1 MPDSSATVTDTLEPY
16 DLVVIGGGITGAG
29 VARDAALRGLRVAL
43 FEKGDYGS
51 GTSSKSSKLIHGGLR
66 YLEHGELGL
75 VFESVSERAVQAR
88 VAPHLVKPLPFLV
101 PVYEGARHGLEI
113 LNVGLWIYDILAM
126 FRVPRLHQT
135 FRGARALDVEPALRA
150 EGLRGAI
157 EYYDCCTDDARL
169 VLENVIDAQAAGA
182 LCRSYTE
189 VVALHRGDGGRVTGV
204 RVRDLF
210 TGEDIDVAARMV
222 IMAAGAWTDEAA
234 TKLAVV
240 GQRILRRTKGV
251 HVVFPADDLV
261 LQHAITMTSP
271 IDGRV
276 MFAVPW
282 RSRIYLGTTDTD
294 FEGTADDVHA
304 DAADVR
310 YLCESARY
318 YFPSVDFRPDRV
330 IATWA
335 GLRPLIHDDD
345 AKDES
350 SVSREHEVFVRDDG
364 IVIIAGGKLTTYR
377 LMAKQVVSRALAWLS
392 KHEKHALDG
401 RPIRKPPT
409 KTRALPGAVGLAR
422 GDWAAIEALAGE
434 LAGSHALAPETAAHL
449 ASIYGVR
456 ARVLAERIA
465 ASPDLG
471 ERMQPDLPYVWAE
484 VEFAVEHDLVRTM
497 DDVLS
502 RRVPLLLI
510 GRDQGLDVADRVA
523 DMAGAR
529 LGWSDERKAREL
541 AAYRAVVEGTRRFR
555 QPAQAI
561 E

>member
-1 MPDSSATVTDTLEPY
+1 MPDSVATVSETPAPY

-101 PVYEGARHGLEI
+101 PVYQGSRHGLEL
-113 LNVGLWIYDILAM
+113 LNIGLWIYDTLAM
-126 FRVPRLHQT
+126 FRVPRLHRT
-135 FRGARALDVEPALRA
+135 FRGTSALKVEPGLRA

-157 EYYDCCTDDARL
+157 EYYDCFTDDARL

-189 VVALHRGDGGRVTGV
+189 VVALHRGEGGRVTGV

-210 TGEDIDVAARMV
+210 TGEDTDVAARMV

-234 TKLAVV
+234 GKLAVG
-240 GQRILRRTKGV
+240 GQRILRRTKGI

-304 DAADVR
+304 DAADVS

-335 GLRPLIHDDD
+335 GLRPLIQDEN
-345 AKDES
+345 AEDES

-377 LMAKQVVSRALAWLS
+377 LMAKQVVTRAVAWLHRHD
-392 KHEKHALDG
+392 KPALDG
-401 RPIRKPPT
+401 RDILRKPPT
-409 KTRALPGAVGLAR
+409 KKRALPGAVGLPR
-422 GDWAAIEALAGE
+422 GNWAAIEALAGE
-434 LAGSHALAPETAAHL
+434 LAQTHALAPEAATHL

-456 ARVLAERIA
+456 ARVLAERIV
-465 ASPDLG
+465 ASPALG

-484 VEFAVEHDLVRTM
+484 VEFAVEHDLARTM

-510 GRDQGLDVADRVA
+510 GRNQGLDVADRVA
-523 DMAGAR
+523 DLAGAR

-541 AAYRAVVEGTRRFR
+541 DAYRAVVEGTRRFR
-555 QPAQAI
+555 QPAAI
-561 E
+561 